1 MRRRNLAVRRR
12 CRCIR
17 VQYRRPQWQSRLNGV
32 AHGYLGIFSFKKA
45 HEPADRKTAVS
56 TDATASGLVPP
67 PAAEMTPERVE
78 PPRAIPPTQPSAP
91 APATTHDPVVPDPLK
106 TLELKP
112 KLIEAL
118 STVYDPEIPVNI
130 YELGLI
136 YDIDVNADGLVG
148 IRMTLTSPAC
158 PAAQSLP
165 GEVKAK
171 AKTVPGVSDAWVDV
185 VWQPTWDMSKM
196 SDEAKLQVGLL

>member
-1 MRRRNLAVRRR
+1 M
-12 CRCIR
+12 
-17 VQYRRPQWQSRLNGV
+17 
-32 AHGYLGIFSFKKA
+32 GIFNFNTPP
-45 HEPADRKTAVS
+45 EPAEPKTPVS
-56 TDATASGLVPP
+56 TDAAASATVRP
-67 PAAEMTPERVE
+67 PAAEMIPPRVE
-78 PPRAIPPTQPSAP
+78 PPPAIPPPAQPAE
-91 APATTHDPVVPDPLK
+91 TTHDPVEPDPLK

-148 IRMTLTSPAC
+148 IRMTLTSPGC

-165 GEVKAK
+165 VEVKAK
-171 AKTVPGVSDAWVDV
+171 AKAVSGVSDAWVDV
-185 VWQPTWDMSKM
+185 VWEPTWEMSKM
-196 SDEAKLQVGLL
+196 TDAAKLQLGLL

>member
-1 MRRRNLAVRRR
+1 M
-12 CRCIR
+12 
-17 VQYRRPQWQSRLNGV
+17 
-32 AHGYLGIFSFKKA
+32 GIFKFDASA
-45 HEPADRKTAVS
+45 PADERASGAGPTPPAPS
-56 TDATASGLVPP
+56 DAPATASPPGPEPPRPILPSEPPAPP
-67 PAAEMTPERVE
+67 PAVA
-78 PPRAIPPTQPSAP
+78 
-91 APATTHDPVVPDPLK
+91 HDPIEPDPLK

-136 YDIDVNADGLVG
+136 YDVDVNADALVG

-171 AKTVPGVSDAWVDV
+171 AKAVPGVSDAWVDV
-185 VWQPTWDMSKM
+185 VWEPQWDMNKM
-196 SDEAKLQVGLL
+196 SDAAKLQLGLL